1 MNNTGVIDKKTGL
14 QKVDK
19 QNRKQWK
26 CTTEKTNDW
35 DDQKYSKLWRKELTD
50 AINAA
55 NAELGMTED
64 HWEHRSFKE
73 QGLDII
79 PQIHLGEKA
88 NAMERAGIRTIRGDI
103 NRDIIARNA
112 IISAARAAYEKA
124 KEELETVKA
133 IPVAVVKAF
142 TSEIIDVIRK
152 MARRNNNR
160 LSLPIVKGKY
170 IGSVSDRA
178 SLQDKDKM
186 EAYVRTKGW
195 TTFEEMKSERKIIQS
210 QHDQLDKDKTAIS
223 DRIDYLDSLL
233 EAYAKYEPYE
243 KIHEDYWKL
252 KKSEEANKGK
262 GGFLGFAKKSVA
274 QEYRQKHQTELN
286 TRRMYR
292 NVLKDMIEESDKL
305 IKPKA
310 WQKERDTLA
319 EKLPGIRKSIS
330 AATVDLAKME
340 VLEHNRQDLERM
352 LENERHDR
360 NRERARD
367 RDPSL

>member
-1 MNNTGVIDKKTGL
+1 
-14 QKVDK
+14 
-19 QNRKQWK
+19 
-26 CTTEKTNDW
+26 
-35 DDQKYSKLWRKELTD
+35 
-50 AINAA
+50 
-55 NAELGMTED
+55 
-64 HWEHRSFKE
+64 
-73 QGLDII
+73 
-79 PQIHLGEKA
+79 
-88 NAMERAGIRTIRGDI
+88 
-103 NRDIIARNA
+103 
-112 IISAARAAYEKA
+112 
-124 KEELETVKA
+124 
-133 IPVAVVKAF
+133 
-142 TSEIIDVIRK
+142 
-152 MARRNNNR
+152 
-160 LSLPIVKGKY
+160 
-170 IGSVSDRA
+170 
-178 SLQDKDKM
+178 
-186 EAYVRTKGW
+186 
-195 TTFEEMKSERKIIQS
+195 MKSERKIIQS

-340 VLEHNRQDLERM
+340 VLEHNRRDLERM